1 MRVKITSVT
10 CHLCRAVNPDGYEAG
25 AAIIRVETD
34 DGIAGHGEALMGLFC
49 GEVSEAIVRYYE
61 PLLIGRDPAD
71 IGALWQLMYDS
82 SVWWG
87 RAGAAPGVMGAIEVA
102 LWDLA
107 GLRAGKP
114 CYQLISAAPR
124 ATVPVYASLGTAP
137 KTPAHAAPLLAELDA
152 AGFRGLKMGLT
163 FGDLSGIGM
172 TEPKGEALLSQLD
185 ETLAAIRA
193 VAGSDYTIGVDAHA
207 GGIPNPMS
215 REEALAVAQV
225 LERHGV
231 AFFEEPLDYL
241 DRHGYAWLRQRTSV
255 PISGGESL
263 TLRRGFETFTE
274 LDALDLLQPD
284 VNFVGGFGQAIAVV
298 ELAIERGLKVM
309 PHAWCGGPGFLSNV
323 HLALAFDVVERLEM
337 PRHLTDLQAA
347 TVVEPPVIRDGL
359 LHAPTAP
366 GLGIAFD
373 PAIAKEFPFSPG
385 LAERASGM
393 IYVPPRERVDA

>member
-1 MRVKITSVT
+1 MKITSVT

-25 AAIIRVETD
+25 ASIIRIETD
-34 DGIAGHGEALMGLFC
+34 EGLCGHGEALMGLFC
-49 GEVSEAIVRYYE
+49 GEVAAAITHYYE
-61 PLLIGRDPAD
+61 PLLIGKDPAE
-71 IGALWQLMYDS
+71 IGALWQLMFDS

-87 RAGAAPGVMGAIEVA
+87 RAGAAMSVLGAIEVA

-114 CYQLISAAPR
+114 CYQLISDSPR

-137 KTPAHAAPLLAELDA
+137 KTPEHAAPLIKELNE

-163 FGDLSGIGM
+163 FGDLDGVEM
-172 TEPKGEALLSQLD
+172 REPKGQELLDQLD

-193 VAGSDYTIGVDAHA
+193 VTGNDYTIGVDGHT

-215 REEALAVAQV
+215 RDEALAVAKV
-225 LERHGV
+225 LERHHV
-231 AFFEEPLDYL
+231 AFFEEPLSYL
-241 DRHGYAWLRQRTSV
+241 NPGDYAWLRQRTTV

-263 TLRRGFETFTE
+263 ALREGFEAFTD

-284 VNFVGGFGQAIAVV
+284 VNYVGGFGPAIGVV
-298 ELAIERGLKVM
+298 ELAQEQGLRVM

-323 HLALAFDVVERLEM
+323 HLALAFDTIERLEM

-366 GLGIAFD
+366 GLGISFD
-373 PAIAKEFPFSPG
+373 SSIVEAFPFPPG
-385 LAERASGM
+385 LAERASGLM
-393 IYVPPRERVDA
+393 YVPPYAVK